1 MIHSAPGC
9 MASLGKGLRA
19 ACRRVIWLDRFVR
32 KLLPSA
38 TLGHVFKLIRKGRV
52 RVNGRKVGNAPVTV
66 DMLDPGTHRVEA
78 TWEGKA
84 VKCVVTVRSGTVT
97 VSVDPAAGKCSKL

>member
-1 MIHSAPGC
+1 MVPG
-9 MASLGKGLRA
+9 SKRKKKQHDLG
-19 ACRRVIWLDRFVR
+19 
-32 KLLPSA
+32 
-38 TLGHVFKLIRKGRV
+38 V